1 MINYSDRFTITG
13 LTGTTEQQYRDAVVA
28 LNGKTNGPPSV
39 GDGSTSTTSTALPS
53 TTTAGPATATSPTTL
68 VTVTQEPSTT
78 STPQNGGSGKSDNSG
93 GLSSGALVGIAIAG
107 VAVGLLGFGVALWMC
122 LRRKRRRDSGM
133 VKLDNNSDLSAE
145 VFRKEMTVTT
155 PPVELDPY
163 SRIVEADT
171 GTPPAEMPSTNIRAE
186 LAGDF
191 MHGQDKP
198 RPDSILTEVPQTP
211 ISPMT
216 LGHGTMD
223 SMRLNLSELNLTP
236 ETPGTPVT
244 PRDNV

>member
-1 MINYSDRFTITG
+1 
-13 LTGTTEQQYRDAVVA
+13 
-28 LNGKTNGPPSV
+28 
-39 GDGSTSTTSTALPS
+39 
-53 TTTAGPATATSPTTL
+53 
-68 VTVTQEPSTT
+68 
-78 STPQNGGSGKSDNSG
+78 
-93 GLSSGALVGIAIAG
+93 
-107 VAVGLLGFGVALWMC
+107 
-122 LRRKRRRDSGM
+122 M
-133 VKLDNNSDLSAE
+133 VKLDDNSDLSAE
-145 VFRKEMTVTT
+145 VFRKEMTLTT

-191 MHGQDKP
+191 VHGVDRG

-216 LGHGTMD
+216 LGTGTMD
-223 SMRLNLSELNLTP
+223 TETWNSMRFGHSELNLTP